1 MQRHRASQSQPKS
14 AVRQQPYKRALVG
27 SVELTFSS
35 FPISHLHFVSLLA
48 VSDDELDAD
57 GDKRSLFYRDAR
69 RRTFHALHLRLPWL
83 HQLFPDFFFASPP
96 LCSLSS
102 SLSLRRHG
110 RRYPS
115 STCVKAVD
123 SSTSV
128 SSDTQVRE
136 STLGIH
142 LSKVFSDLSMYFHF
156 IILLYK
162 ADLSYSQHF
171 TTEHDLLAPADRN
184 ANPTPNRSRSFRPLG
199 SVRYLR
205 GLIPPLRHNSH
216 GHHVTPCVPRYTHR
230 LGNRYG
236 PVGHRAQPHS

>member
-27 SVELTFSS
+27 SVEHTFSS

-142 LSKVFSDLSMYFHF
+142 LSKVFSDLSMYFQF
-156 IILLYK
+156 I
-162 ADLSYSQHF
+162 LSYS
-171 TTEHDLLAPADRN
+171 
-184 ANPTPNRSRSFRPLG
+184 
-199 SVRYLR
+199 
-205 GLIPPLRHNSH
+205 
-216 GHHVTPCVPRYTHR
+216 R
-230 LGNRYG
+230 LT
-236 PVGHRAQPHS
+236 